1 MSFEQNEI
9 NLTLQLQNAG
19 DDSDVEEL
27 NQLTHILMRNLD
39 EVGVES
45 VTVMRDQETPAG
57 AKGDPITIGALLV
70 AVLPATL
77 PKLMDFLQAWVL
89 RHKDQTVKLHFSIKD
104 SSGVERSVDL
114 ESPASLSAEELKKR
128 VEAIKPLF

>member
-1 MSFEQNEI
+1 MSFEQDEI
-9 NLTLQLQNAG
+9 NLTLQIQNT
-19 DDSDVEEL
+19 DDDFDAEEL
-27 NQLTHILMRNLD
+27 DHLTQILKSNLD

-45 VTVMRDQETPAG
+45 VTLMRDQETPAG
-57 AKGDPITIGALLV
+57 AKGDSITIGALLV

-89 RHKDQTVKLHFSIKD
+89 RHKDQTVKLHFSVKD